1 MKAMRS
7 LTVRE
12 TSDKMTH
19 APCNELFCDDLLVFA
34 FRVSALS
41 FLFGLCLGASKH
53 ILGVAKCLS

>member
-7 LTVRE
+7 L
-12 TSDKMTH
+12 KMTH